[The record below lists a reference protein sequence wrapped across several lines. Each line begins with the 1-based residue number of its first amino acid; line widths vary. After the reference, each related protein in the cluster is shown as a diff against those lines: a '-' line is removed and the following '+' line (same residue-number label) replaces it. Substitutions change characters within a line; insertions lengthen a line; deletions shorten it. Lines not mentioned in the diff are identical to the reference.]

1 VLSEA
6 NVTVVAT
13 GAVAERVT
21 VAVEFAPPETE
32 LGLSVML
39 ATDGTA
45 VIVRVAVGA
54 APLSVAV
61 IVDDPAVSVV
71 VVDTVNVPVVEPAA
85 TVTVPGTVASVVL
98 LDVKATEVPPVGA
111 ATLRVT
117 VPVEVVP
124 PRAGWAQRDSCCNDR
139 SHCQGSCLGDS
150 IGSCRDRRGCAR
162 VGVESGDRE
171 GCRGCACSDRDRS
184 TDRCHGSVAGC
195 QRDYLAARASWDVE
209 VDRTS

>member
-1 VLSEA
+1 MLAGAGAAAVLSEA

-124 PRAGWAQRDSCCNDR
+124 PRTLVGLSETPVAT
-139 SHCQGSCLGDS
+139 
-150 IGSCRDRRGCAR
+150 IGVTVR
-162 VGVESGDRE
+162 VAVLET
-171 GCRGCACSDRDRS
+171 ALA
-184 TDRCHGSVAGC
+184 VAVI
-195 QRDYLAARASWDVE
+195 VE
-209 VDRTS
+209 VALALV